1 MTGGKSKGDEGSLQA
16 ESQILAIM
24 AKTNAS
30 REQVVDA
37 ISSQQ
42 GGYTGIYQK
51 NLKRM
56 QDYLYAEAVRTFEES
71 HQADFGIIE
80 SFGETWGMRGRFR
93 TDLRII
99 LYAEE

>member
-1 MTGGKSKGDEGSLQA
+1 MGEA
-16 ESQILAIM
+16 ENQILAIM

-56 QDYLYAEAVRTFEES
+56 QDYLYAEAVRIFEET

-80 SFGETWGMRGRFR
+80 SFGPTWGMRGRFR
-93 TDLRII
+93 TDLRLV
-99 LYAEE
+99 LYAED